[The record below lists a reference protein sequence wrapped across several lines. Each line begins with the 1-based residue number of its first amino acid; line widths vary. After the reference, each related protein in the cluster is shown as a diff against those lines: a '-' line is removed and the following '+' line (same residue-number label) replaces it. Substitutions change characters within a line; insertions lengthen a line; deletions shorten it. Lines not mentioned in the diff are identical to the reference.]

1 VPGGRTIQAA
11 EKRINEAK
19 AALERYMNRP
29 ADEPADHELHDQL
42 LQNLRVATNEYAKQV
57 ALFTP

>member
-1 VPGGRTIQAA
+1 MIQAA

-29 ADEPADHELHDQL
+29 ADEPADQELHDQL